1 MLQLP
6 VIIRQVRRAVKQAIL
21 FVLCVALSLTT
32 LTAFSGFSK
41 SVGRQLLDD
50 ARSLH
55 AGDIIISSY
64 DPISAPLN
72 RAVDELIRTY
82 GIRRTDIHRFLSV
95 VRAPAGERSVLAALK
110 VVAPGYPFYGEVVLK
125 SGRSFHSVLTPGHCV
140 VEQSLLSR
148 MDLKMGDRLKVG
160 YTTLTIA
167 DVVTAEPDRPLTR
180 FAFGPRIFIAAAD
193 LNALGLL
200 EKGSR
205 IRRITLLKVPSGEP
219 LNLLADQL
227 KQASLSDQERVE
239 TFQTARSGIKRF
251 LDNFLF
257 FLKLV
262 GLFILMVAGLG
273 IQGTLTALLN
283 EKQRSIAIMK
293 TVGATNRHIA
303 LHFMLM
309 VLLLGAV
316 GTVAGI
322 ASGAVVQRVLA
333 WMLSPFLPEGLGQ
346 AVSWAG
352 ILEGVVLGFAV
363 VLLFSFLP
371 LQRLK
376 DMRPMMIFR
385 GQPEDTSRRWPTYAS
400 IGMFIFFFFGLVL
413 WHMKELRFGL
423 YFVGGLLGLIAAAAL
438 LTQAALWGIRKLPVS
453 HLVTRQAIRGLF
465 RKGNAARSTVITLT
479 ASLTAIFTIYL
490 IEKNLD
496 ATFVHS
502 YPEDSPNAYFVDIQ
516 PDQTEAF
523 AETVGHAVQ
532 FYPIIRARITAINDQ
547 RIDRS
552 RERRKRRDNF
562 SRVFNLTY
570 RSHLLEDE
578 AMLEGRQLF
587 RDDWRQV
594 QVSILDTVAEMR
606 PMKIGDTIDFKIQ
619 GVPLKARISSI
630 RTRKSES
637 FAPFFYFVFPE
648 PVLNKAPQ
656 TLFAALRIAP
666 RKLESL
672 QTRIANQFPNISAI
686 DMSRTI
692 SVLAGLMSRL
702 SRIVRTFSLFS
713 IIAGI
718 LILVSAVF
726 ATRAERITECVY
738 YKILGADKRFVQKVF
753 ALENLLLGGLSGLLA
768 LIMAQAGSYWVC
780 RRQLDIDYRPFLTAS
795 SAMIAATL
803 LLVLIAGMAA
813 SWSIMEQ
820 KPVRILRE
828 QADA

>member
-1 MLQLP
+1 MLQLT
-6 VIIRQVRRAVKQAIL
+6 VIMRQVRRSSKQAAL

-32 LTAFSGFSK
+32 LTAFSGFSI
-41 SVGRQLLDD
+41 SVSRQLLND
-50 ARSLH
+50 ARRLH

-64 DPISAPLN
+64 DPVSAPLN
-72 RAVDELIRTY
+72 RAVEQLIATH
-82 GIRRTDIHRFLSV
+82 GVGRTDIHRFLSV
-95 VRAPAGERSVLAALK
+95 VRAPAGERSLLAALK
-110 VVAPGYPFYGEVVLK
+110 VVEPEYPFYGEVILK
-125 SGRSFHSVLTPGHCV
+125 SGRPFHSVLMPGRCI
-140 VEQSLLSR
+140 VEPSLLGR
-148 MDLKMGDRLKVG
+148 MNLKIGDPLKVG

-180 FAFGPRIFIAAAD
+180 FAFGPRIFVAAAD
-193 LNALGLL
+193 LNALGLV

-205 IRRITLLKVPSGEP
+205 IRRVTLLKVPAGEP
-219 LNLLADQL
+219 LNLLTGRL
-227 KQASLSDQERVE
+227 KQAALPHQERVE
-239 TFQTARSGIKRF
+239 TFQTARSGLKRF
-251 LDNFLF
+251 ADNFLF

-262 GLFILMVAGLG
+262 GLFILMVAGFG

-293 TVGATNRHIA
+293 TVGATNRYIT
-303 LHFMLM
+303 LHFMRM

-322 ASGAVVQRVLA
+322 ASGVAVQRALA

-346 AVSWAG
+346 AVAWSG
-352 ILEGVVLGFAV
+352 ILEGIVLGFAV

-371 LQRLK
+371 LQRLRH
-376 DMRPMMIFR
+376 MRPMMIFR
-385 GQPEDTSRRWPTYAS
+385 GQGEETSRRWPYYAG
-400 IGMFIFFFFGLVL
+400 IGMFIFFFFGLVF

-423 YFVGGLLGLIAAAAL
+423 YFVGGLLGLIAAAAA
-438 LTQAALWGIRKLPVS
+438 LTQAALWGLRKLPVD
-453 HLVTRQAIRGLF
+453 HLVARQAIRGLF

-479 ASLTAIFTIYL
+479 ASLTVIFTIYL

-496 ATFVHS
+496 ATFVRA

-516 PDQTEAF
+516 PHQTRAF
-523 AETVGHAVQ
+523 AGAVGQTVQ
-532 FYPIIRARITAINDQ
+532 FYPIIRARITAIND
-547 RIDRS
+547 RKIDRS
-552 RERRKRRDNF
+552 HERRKRRDNF

-570 RSHLLEDE
+570 RSHLLADE
-578 AMLEGRQLF
+578 TLQKGRQLF
-587 RDDWRQV
+587 RDDWQEA
-594 QVSILDTVAEMR
+594 QVSILDTVAQMR

-630 RTRKSES
+630 RTRNSES

-648 PVLNKAPQ
+648 AILDKAPQ

-666 RKLESL
+666 PKLERL
-672 QTRIANQFPNISAI
+672 QTRIANRFPNISTI
-686 DMSRTI
+686 DMSRTL
-692 SVLAGLMSRL
+692 SVLAGLMGRL

-713 IIAGI
+713 IAAGI

-738 YKILGADKRFVQKVF
+738 YKILGADTRFVRKVF

-768 LIMAQAGSYWVC
+768 LIMAQAGAYWVC
-780 RRQLDIDYRPFLTAS
+780 RLKLDIDYQPFWAASTA
-795 SAMIAATL
+795 MLAATL
-803 LLVLIAGMAA
+803 LLVLAVGMTA
-813 SWSIMEQ
+813 SRSIMGQ

>member
-1 MLQLP
+1 MG
-6 VIIRQVRRAVKQAIL
+6 
-21 FVLCVALSLTT
+21 LT
-32 LTAFSGFSK
+32 
-41 SVGRQLLDD
+41 V
-50 ARSLH
+50 
-55 AGDIIISSY
+55 
-64 DPISAPLN
+64 
-72 RAVDELIRTY
+72 
-82 GIRRTDIHRFLSV
+82 
-95 VRAPAGERSVLAALK
+95 
-110 VVAPGYPFYGEVVLK
+110 
-125 SGRSFHSVLTPGHCV
+125 
-140 VEQSLLSR
+140 
-148 MDLKMGDRLKVG
+148 GDRLKVG
-160 YTTLTIA
+160 YTTLIIA

-180 FAFGPRIFIAAAD
+180 FAFGPRIFVAAAD
-193 LNALGLL
+193 MDALGLL

-205 IRRITLLKVPSGEP
+205 IRRITLLKVPSDKP
-219 LNLLADQL
+219 LNTLADQL
-227 KQASLSDQERVE
+227 KRAALSDQERVE

-293 TVGATNRHIA
+293 TVGATNQYIT
-303 LHFMLM
+303 LHFMLI

-322 ASGAVVQRVLA
+322 ASGAVVQRALA
-333 WMLSPFLPEGLGQ
+333 WMLSPFLPEGLGK
-346 AVSWAG
+346 AVSWTG
-352 ILEGVVLGFAV
+352 ILEGIVLGFAV

-371 LQRLK
+371 LQRLRH
-376 DMRPMMIFR
+376 MRPMMIFR
-385 GQPEDTSRRWPTYAS
+385 GQPEDTPRRWPYYVS

-423 YFVGGLLGLIAAAAL
+423 YFVGGIMGLILAAAL
-438 LTQAALWGIRKLPVS
+438 LTQGALWSIRRLPIR

-479 ASLTAIFTIYL
+479 ASLTVIFTIYL
-490 IEKNLD
+490 VEKNLD

-502 YPEDSPNAYFVDIQ
+502 YPHDSPNAYFVDIQ
-516 PDQTEAF
+516 PNQVDAF
-523 AETVGHAVQ
+523 AGIIGQSVQ
-532 FYPIIRARITAINDQ
+532 FYPIIRARITAVNDQ
-547 RIDRS
+547 KIDRNQ
-552 RERRKRRDNF
+552 ERRKRRDNF

-570 RSHLLEDE
+570 RSHLLKDE
-578 AMLEGRQLF
+578 AMLEGKQLF
-587 RDDWRQV
+587 RDDWQDI
-594 QVSILDTVAEMR
+594 QVSILDTVVEMR

-630 RTRKSES
+630 RTRKNES
-637 FAPFFYFVFPE
+637 FAPFFYFVFQE
-648 PVLNKAPQ
+648 AILNQAPQ

-666 RKLESL
+666 QKLESL
-672 QTRIANQFPNISAI
+672 QTRIANQFPNISTI

-692 SVLAGLMSRL
+692 SVFAGLMSRL
-702 SRIVRTFSLFS
+702 SRIIRTFSLFS
-713 IIAGI
+713 IVAGI

-738 YKILGADKRFVQKVF
+738 YKILGADKLFVQKVF
-753 ALENLLLGGLSGLLA
+753 ALENLLLGGLSSLLA

-780 RRQLDIDYRPFLTAS
+780 RIKLDIDYQPFFAAS
-795 SAMIAATL
+795 TAMIAATL
-803 LLVLIAGMAA
+803 LLVLVVGMTA

-820 KPVRILRE
+820 KPVRYLRE

>member
-1 MLQLP
+1 MLQRP
-6 VIIRQVRRAVKQAIL
+6 FIMRQVQRSFKQAAL

-32 LTAFSGFSK
+32 LTAFSGFSR
-41 SVGRQLLDD
+41 SVGRQLLND

-64 DPISAPLN
+64 DPISTPLN
-72 RAVDELIRTY
+72 RAVDQLIRTH

-95 VRAPAGERSVLAALK
+95 VRAPAGNRSVLAALK
-110 VVAPGYPFYGEVVLK
+110 VVEPGYPFYGKVILK
-125 SGRSFHSVLTPGHCV
+125 TGRAFHSVLTPGHCI

-148 MDLKMGDRLKVG
+148 MDLNVGDRLKVG
-160 YTTLTIA
+160 YTMLTIA
-167 DVVTAEPDRPLTR
+167 DVVTVEPDRPLTR

-227 KQASLSDQERVE
+227 KQAALSDQERVE

-251 LDNFLF
+251 VDNFLF

-283 EKQRSIAIMK
+283 EKQHSIAIMK
-293 TVGATNRHIA
+293 TVGATNRYIV
-303 LHFMLM
+303 LHFISI

-316 GTVAGI
+316 GTVLGI
-322 ASGAVVQRVLA
+322 ASGAFVQRVLA
-333 WMLSPFLPEGLGQ
+333 WMLLPFLPQGLGQ
-346 AVSWAG
+346 SVSWTG
-352 ILEGVVLGFAV
+352 ILEGIVLGVAV

-376 DMRPMMIFR
+376 HMRPMMIFR
-385 GQPEDTSRRWPTYAS
+385 GQGKDTSRRWPTYAG
-400 IGMFIFFFFGLVL
+400 IGMFIVFFFGLVL
-413 WHMKELRFGL
+413 WHMRELQFGL
-423 YFVGGLLGLIAAAAL
+423 YFVGGLLGLIAAVAL
-438 LTQAALWGIRKLPVS
+438 LTQAALWSIRKLPVN
-453 HLVTRQAIRGLF
+453 HLVIRQAIRGLF
-465 RKGNAARSTVITLT
+465 RKGNAARCTVITLT
-479 ASLTAIFTIYL
+479 ASLTVIFTIYL
-490 IEKNLD
+490 IQKNLD

-502 YPEDSPNAYFVDIQ
+502 YPEDSPNAYCVDIQ
-516 PDQTEAF
+516 PDQIEAF
-523 AETVGHAVQ
+523 AETIGQAVQ

-547 RIDRS
+547 KIDRS

-570 RSHLLEDE
+570 RNHLLKDE
-578 AMLEGRQLF
+578 AILEGKQLF
-587 RDDWRQV
+587 HDDWQPV

-606 PMKIGDTIDFKIQ
+606 SMKIGDTIDFKIQ

-648 PVLNKAPQ
+648 AILNKAPQ

-666 RKLESL
+666 RTLESL
-672 QTRIANQFPNISAI
+672 QTRIANRFPNISTI
-686 DMSRTI
+686 DMTRTI

-702 SRIVRTFSLFS
+702 SRIVRIFSLFS
-713 IIAGI
+713 IAAGI

-753 ALENLLLGGLSGLLA
+753 GLENLLLGGLSSLLA

-780 RRQLDIDYRPFLTAS
+780 RIKLDIDYQPFLAVS

-803 LLVLIAGMAA
+803 LLVLVVGMTA